1 MFLLIIFIIEC
12 SVRLSEAQPAS
23 FMWDT
28 SVSPLTLSISLC
40 GVFFFLSFF
49 SSFFFFF
56 SSQRFYC
63 CPITDKEIGRGM
75 TGVVLDRGRK
85 PSLAAGFQKTE
96 IQPQIWLMSFPVC
109 NCARINASV
118 LDPRENQSFVKTYHF
133 PTLRTLLSRK
143 STIAWIQSWMAI
155 PTSNCKMPE
164 FLVEYLDYIYIYY
177 ISHITYEKCHK
188 KWVTW

>member
-1 MFLLIIFIIEC
+1 
-12 SVRLSEAQPAS
+12 
-23 FMWDT
+23 
-28 SVSPLTLSISLC
+28 
-40 GVFFFLSFF
+40 
-49 SSFFFFF
+49 
-56 SSQRFYC
+56 
-63 CPITDKEIGRGM
+63 M

-143 STIAWIQSWMAI
+143 STTA
-155 PTSNCKMPE
+155 
-164 FLVEYLDYIYIYY
+164 
-177 ISHITYEKCHK
+177 
-188 KWVTW
+188 